1 MIEMAL
7 DGAILIPVYALGC
20 GFGSLIF
27 VGAAK
32 VATALLGNAQ
42 ELQDAKSP

>member
-1 MIEMAL
+1 MFEIAV

-20 GFGSLIF
+20 GFGALIF
-27 VGAAK
+27 VGCAK

-42 ELQDAKSP
+42 ELQDKSP